1 MVLTET
7 EMSSLK
13 EDILRFKER
22 LEMEKNHQQYG
33 ASLSVAPVT
42 NPRSNRGSKMDPTS
56 DTVNRNMISSC
67 RYNYKLS
74 SVDVYNNEEK
84 RYESRLVYV
93 NKEVDADL
101 EEKIR
106 QQVEEEFASDD
117 EYVPERDTL
126 VDECEDSYVTRPNDI
141 FSTIRLDQLLRPI
154 TKPSD
159 VVTIKSI
166 KSIYK
171 ERYLDKLS
179 NETISIIEKEQ
190 ENVNLLNQIMNIF
203 LLDDP
208 EHIQADNL
216 GLAEYNHHLD
226 LDKEE
231 EDEASMSHDLQE
243 LHPENDPFFMPPVYE
258 SDPQFN
264 GIDQEEIDETRQ
276 LIQIA
281 LQRNEEFVRSLLQI
295 RLGFLHADNY
305 REQVHSWCKEMHEN
319 EVAESQKSTNNNND

>member
-1 MVLTET
+1 MTLTEN
-7 EMSSLK
+7 ELSSLK
-13 EDILRFKER
+13 EDILRFKDR
-22 LEMEKNHQQYG
+22 LVMEKNHQQYG
-33 ASLSVAPVT
+33 ASLSVTPTA
-42 NPRSNRGSKMDPTS
+42 NPRSNRGSKLDPTS

-67 RYNYKLS
+67 RYNYKLT

-84 RYESRLVYV
+84 KYDSRLVYV

-106 QQVEEEFASDD
+106 LQVEEEFASDD
-117 EYVPERDTL
+117 EYIPEKDTL
-126 VDECEDSYVTRPNDI
+126 VDESEDPYMTRFNDI
-141 FSTIRLDQLLRPI
+141 LSTIRLDQLLRPI

-166 KSIYK
+166 NSIYREK
-171 ERYLDKLS
+171 CLERLS
-179 NETISIIEKEQ
+179 NETISIIEREQ

-208 EHIQADNL
+208 EHIMADNL
-216 GLAEYNHHLD
+216 GLANYDHHLD
-226 LDKEE
+226 LDKES
-231 EDEASMSHDLQE
+231 DGAGAGQE
-243 LHPENDPFFMPPVYE
+243 LKVVDPENDPFFKPPVYE
-258 SDPQFN
+258 SDPQFD
-264 GIDQEEIDETRQ
+264 GIRQEEIDETRQ

-305 REQVHSWCKEMHEN
+305 REQVFNWCREMHEN
-319 EVAESQKSTNNNND
+319 EVMEMQKKTNNNKE

>member
-1 MVLTET
+1 
-7 EMSSLK
+7 
-13 EDILRFKER
+13 
-22 LEMEKNHQQYG
+22 
-33 ASLSVAPVT
+33 
-42 NPRSNRGSKMDPTS
+42 MDPT
-56 DTVNRNMISSC
+56 
-67 RYNYKLS
+67 
-74 SVDVYNNEEK
+74 
-84 RYESRLVYV
+84 LVYV

-106 QQVEEEFASDD
+106 LQVEEEFASDD

-126 VDECEDSYVTRPNDI
+126 VDESEDGYMTRPNDI

-171 ERYLDKLS
+171 ERYLERLS
-179 NETISIIEKEQ
+179 NETISIIEREQ

-226 LDKEE
+226 LDKEG
-231 EDEASMSHDLQE
+231 EDASIDQDAQE

-305 REQVHSWCKEMHEN
+305 REQVHNWCREMHEN
-319 EVAESQKSTNNNND
+319 EVTESQKNTNSNNE